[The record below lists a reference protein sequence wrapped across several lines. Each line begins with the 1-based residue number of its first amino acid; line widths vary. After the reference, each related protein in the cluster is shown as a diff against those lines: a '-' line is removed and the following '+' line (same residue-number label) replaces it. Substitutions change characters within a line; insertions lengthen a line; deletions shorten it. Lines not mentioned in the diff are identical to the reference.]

1 MRRATVVAEPFP
13 PAPCR
18 GARRLLTAALV
29 VVLMALLIITG
40 ATLRRSQQTQKW
52 PAAFSLV
59 TPALWPAGTPR
70 RHPETVH
77 PGVDLRWCAGLEST
91 P

>member
-1 MRRATVVAEPFP
+1 MRRSAVAEPLS

-29 VVLMALLIITG
+29 VVLMALLVITG
-40 ATLRRSQQTQKW
+40 ATLRRPQQTQSW
-52 PAAFSLV
+52 TAAFSLAA
-59 TPALWPAGTPR
+59 PALWPAGTPR

-77 PGVDLRWCAGLEST
+77 PGVDLRWCAGLDAT